1 MAQPKIAQLE
11 TVHHYH
17 RSTRGYAMRNL
28 MLLSILS
35 FLLGGCTFVKLTAAG
50 ENVAVL
56 QASEV
61 ANCTLNTPTSTLTAN
76 VPNKVVV
83 NRESARVQQD
93 LRTLA
98 RNRAAVLGGDT
109 IVATTEPRNGEQTF
123 NIYRCRR

>member
-1 MAQPKIAQLE
+1 
-11 TVHHYH
+11 
-17 RSTRGYAMRNL
+17 MRNL
-28 MLLSILS
+28 MLITILTL
-35 FLLGGCTFVKLTAAG
+35 LLGGCTFVKLTSQG

-61 ANCTLNTPTSTLTAN
+61 GNCTPDGTTTVTVTS
-76 VPNKVVV
+76 KIVV
-83 NRESARVQQD
+83 NRENARVAQD

-109 IVATTEPRNGEQTF
+109 IVAVTQPRNGEQTF

>member
-1 MAQPKIAQLE
+1 
-11 TVHHYH
+11 
-17 RSTRGYAMRNL
+17 MRNL
-28 MLLSILS
+28 MLISSLTFLSL
-35 FLLGGCTFVKLTAAG
+35 LLGGCTFVKLTAAG

-56 QASEV
+56 QAGEV

-83 NRESARVQQD
+83 NRENARVQQD

-109 IVATTEPRNGEQTF
+109 IVPTTEPRNGEQTF

>member
-1 MAQPKIAQLE
+1 
-11 TVHHYH
+11 
-17 RSTRGYAMRNL
+17 MRNL
-28 MLLSILS
+28 MLITLLSL
-35 FLLGGCTFVKLTAAG
+35 LLGGCTFVKLTAAG

-61 ANCTLNTPTSTLTAN
+61 GNCTAAGTTTAN

-83 NRESARVQQD
+83 NRENARVQQD

-98 RNRAAVLGGDT
+98 RNRAAELGGDT
-109 IVATTEPRNGEQTF
+109 IVATAAPSNGRQTF